1 MPDPSP
7 SELITAHIAD
17 LAGWRGERLAQLRAL
32 IHRAAPDITEEWKW
46 GSPVYTRNGLVIST
60 GSFKDHV
67 KLNFFKGA
75 QLAAH
80 QDLFNNG
87 LESKKSR
94 AIDFFEGDPL
104 DEPVLLEVIRAAVA
118 LNS

>member
-1 MPDPSP
+1 MSEPTP
-7 SELITAHIAD
+7 SEQITAHIASLTD
-17 LAGWRGERLAQLRAL
+17 WRGERLAQLRTL
-32 IHRAAPDITEEWKW
+32 IHRAAPDIIEEWKW
-46 GSPVYTRNGLVIST
+46 GSPVYTHNGLVCST

-75 QLAAH
+75 ELTAH
-80 QDLFNNG
+80 QGLFNNG

-94 AIDFFEGDPL
+94 AIDFFVTDPL
-104 DEPVLLEVIRAAVA
+104 NEPVLLEVIRAAVD